1 MAGMWRWAFSAEL
14 ETGYRMRYAI
24 ISDIHANQ
32 EALQAVF
39 QELGRIERRSGLR
52 FDGLWCL
59 GDLVGYGPDPGI
71 CVDMVRNQ
79 TDVVIAGNHDQ
90 AVAGVL
96 PQERFNDSAQVTAD
110 WTRSRLARHHLHYL
124 AGLEERQVIGACTL
138 VHGSPRNPVWEYLTS
153 ADVATL
159 SFPFF
164 STPLCIVGH
173 THVPTIFLQREEQA
187 APVGRA
193 AQGIRHSGQSPQGM
207 LSEDALGLETLDR
220 LAAEHEALIQGT
232 VAPCEMLSP
241 GEGQWVLPSGYRAI
255 VNPGSVGQPRDGDS
269 RAAFMIYDTERGC
282 EFHRVEYPLEQTQR
296 KIWRSGL
303 PARMALRLSYGL

>member
-1 MAGMWRWAFSAEL
+1 MAEL
-14 ETGYRMRYAI
+14 ETGFCMRYAI
-24 ISDIHANQ
+24 VSDIHANQ
-32 EALQAVF
+32 EALQAVL
-39 QELGRIERRSGLR
+39 QEMRRIERRSGLPI
-52 FDGLWCL
+52 DGLWCL
-59 GDLVGYGPDPGI
+59 GDLVGYGPDPGP
-71 CVDMVRNQ
+71 CVALVRSN
-79 TDVVIAGNHDQ
+79 TDVVISGNHDQ

-110 WTRSRLARHHLHYL
+110 WTRERLTQDHLRYL
-124 AGLEERQVIGACTL
+124 AGLPERQVIGACTL

-187 APVGRA
+187 VPVGKAMQQDR
-193 AQGIRHSGQSPQGM
+193 QTGDSPQGV
-207 LSEDALGLETLDR
+207 LPEDLLGLETLDR
-220 LAAEHEALIQGT
+220 LAAEQEALIRGT
-232 VAPCEMLSP
+232 ATACEMLTP
-241 GEGQWVLPSGYRAI
+241 GEGHWVPPPGYRAI
-255 VNPGSVGQPRDGDS
+255 VNPGSVGQPRDGDA
-269 RAAFMIYDTERGC
+269 RAAFMVYDTERGC
-282 EFHRVEYPLEQTQR
+282 EFYRVEYPLEQTQR